1 MADVPLS
8 KPDSLTA
15 MPRFDASRLDAFLN
29 AYDQAMAF
37 DADCDPTLVRDQAY
51 LSQSLARM
59 QVLDTPFSHAAI
71 DRFLPDDLYRQV
83 LAEWDSAADL
93 APVTLDGSK
102 PGADGYIGSRK
113 AKLIEDIAADAPAG
127 MSAATWARISH
138 ALRAPAF
145 VRALFTRFAGTVE
158 TNLGLLGDVERDRPG
173 FRLYLCRDEG
183 AKDALGAHL
192 DAMRKLLTIV
202 IYLRLDGAIDAQS
215 EEAWGTALYEM
226 EPGSIVPLHFTP
238 NADHKRVSRVGFVPN
253 RAFVMPND
261 RRALHGVAGGQA
273 GVVRRTLMCGYWLF
287 TQKA

>member
-1 MADVPLS
+1 MADLPLS
-8 KPDSLTA
+8 ECPSATTL
-15 MPRFDASRLDAFLN
+15 SRLDAFLD
-29 AYDQAMAF
+29 AYDKAMAS
-37 DADCDPTLVRDQAY
+37 DADHDPVMARDQAS

-59 QVLDTPFSHAAI
+59 QVLDNPFTHAAI

-83 LAEWDSAADL
+83 LAEWDGAADL
-93 APVTLDGSK
+93 APVTLDNPK
-102 PGADGYIGSRK
+102 PDADGYIGSRK
-113 AKLIEDIAADAPAG
+113 ARLIDDVAADAPAG
-127 MSAATWARISH
+127 MSAATWARVSQ

-145 VRALFTRFAGTVE
+145 VRALFTRFAGTIE
-158 TNLGLLGDVERDRPG
+158 TNLALLGDIERDRPG

-183 AKDALGAHL
+183 AKEALGAHL

-202 IYLRLDGAIDAQS
+202 IYLRLDGAVDAHS
-215 EEAWGTALYEM
+215 EEAWGTALYDM

-238 NADHKRVSRVGFVPN
+238 NADHKRVARIGFVPN

-273 GVVRRTLMCGYWLF
+273 DVVRRTLMCGYWLF